1 MSNKFV
7 EIATDSFGE
16 TSTGPIFGLDVEPAS
31 VDDPTV
37 AEDAELTAEELV
49 S

>member
-7 EIATDSFGE
+7 EVQTDSFGE
-16 TSTGPIFGLDVEPAS
+16 TSQGPIFGLDVEPAS
-31 VDDPTV
+31 IETTV

-49 S
+49 N